1 MGPPKSSG
9 SSYKPKPTGAATL
22 KKQVTPIDQQDA
34 GFWLR
39 WQRPF
44 PRTYPFENYRSTGKD
59 VSLFHDKDLENVNH
73 DSSER
78 DLAMYLEKL
87 KRPVRPE
94 RDFVKHD
101 IDFYTTRT
109 VHVYDD
115 SRKKSEPLSGI
126 KVPAANRPYRP
137 YTTNNMQFEH
147 FRVTKGA
154 PLPIRALTNQKI
166 KWRKSPLVA

>member
-1 MGPPKSSG
+1 MAPPKPV

-22 KKQVTPIDQQDA
+22 KKQVTPVDQQDA

-59 VSLFHDKDLENVNH
+59 VSLFHDKDLEHVCH
-73 DSSER
+73 ESSDR

-94 RDFVKHD
+94 RDFVTND
-101 IDFYTTRT
+101 IAFYRGRT
-109 VHVYDD
+109 VHVYEDAH
-115 SRKKSEPLSGI
+115 KKTEPVSGI
-126 KVPAANRPYRP
+126 KIEPKNRPYRP

-147 FRVTKGA
+147 YRVTKGM
-154 PLPIRALTNQKI
+154 PLPIRTLTGQKI

>member
-1 MGPPKSSG
+1 MGPPQA

-22 KKQVTPIDQQDA
+22 KKQVTPVDQQDA

-59 VSLFHDKDLENVNH
+59 VSLFHDKDLEHVCH
-73 DSSER
+73 ESSDR

-94 RDFVKHD
+94 RDFVTND
-101 IDFYTTRT
+101 IAFYRGR
-109 VHVYDD
+109 HVDVYGE
-115 SRKKSEPLSGI
+115 SHQRAEPVSGI
-126 KVPAANRPYRP
+126 KIEPKNRPYRP
-137 YTTNNMQFEH
+137 YTTNNMSFEH
-147 FRVTKGA
+147 YRVTKGMA
-154 PLPIRALTNQKI
+154 LPIRTLTGQKI